1 MSYPDYE
8 PVNDLYKMLVKAD
21 TFKELNDAL
30 LYYDELVEEYGRIDG
45 YYGNYKENGEMDCQ
59 FGKRV
64 RDKKDEVQ
72 EKVGWMQ
79 ILLDGNEQEKGTI
92 KWSDEDFQKRLD
104 DSDYDSSSSDEEGVG
119 AAGAS
124 KGNNKGGRRRRRKS
138 KKSKKK
144 KKKKTRKKRKKRKTR
159 KKRKLRKKKRRK
171 TNRK

>member
-92 KWSDEDFQKRLD
+92 KWSDKDFQKRLY
-104 DSDYDSSSSDEEGVG
+104 DSDSSSSDEEAG
-119 AAGAS
+119 AGAS
-124 KGNNKGGRRRRRKS
+124 KEGGRRRRRKS